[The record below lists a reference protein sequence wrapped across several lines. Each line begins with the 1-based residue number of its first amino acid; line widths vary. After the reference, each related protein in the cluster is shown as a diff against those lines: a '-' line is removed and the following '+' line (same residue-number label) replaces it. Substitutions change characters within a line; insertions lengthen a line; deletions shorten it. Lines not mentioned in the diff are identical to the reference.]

1 MLPSHLPRP
10 LFFLLGCVLLA
21 GCLGR
26 QVLTSPCVSTASA
39 SDPAACPACQSDA
52 DCYVLSNPCY
62 ETASCVP
69 KEGNWAV
76 TLLGCTR
83 EYEVPPASECG
94 CVEGVCQA
102 KAKAEAEAQR

>member
-1 MLPSHLPRP
+1 MILPR
-10 LFFLLGCVLLA
+10 LLLACVCLLTVA

-26 QVLTSPCVSTASA
+26 QTLTSPCLSTKAA
-39 SDPAACPACQSDA
+39 SDPAACPACKSDT

-62 ETASCVP
+62 ESASCVP
-69 KEGNWAV
+69 KDGNWAV

-94 CVEGVCQA
+94 CVQGVCQA
-102 KAKAEAEAQR
+102 LPEK